1 MVLVWVSIIETAA
14 NLASA
19 ENVVKNEFCILE
31 DDEYSISNTKLYY
44 EWLHYLKVKAMRTNR
59 LCVLLY
65 LECMKLAFFSVYF
78 GYSIFVDFQFDF
90 QDFVLEVGVRWPMNN
105 IDFMKNISTSVEQV
119 KELGRAER
127 F

>member
-44 EWLHYLKVKAMRTNR
+44 EWLHYLKVKAMRTNG

-65 LECMKLAFFSVYF
+65 LECKKLAFSVYF
-78 GYSIFVDFQFDF
+78 GYLILVYFQVDFKV
-90 QDFVLEVGVRWPMNN
+90 FVIEVDVRWPMDN
-105 IDFMKNISTSVEQV
+105 IDLMKNSSISVEQV